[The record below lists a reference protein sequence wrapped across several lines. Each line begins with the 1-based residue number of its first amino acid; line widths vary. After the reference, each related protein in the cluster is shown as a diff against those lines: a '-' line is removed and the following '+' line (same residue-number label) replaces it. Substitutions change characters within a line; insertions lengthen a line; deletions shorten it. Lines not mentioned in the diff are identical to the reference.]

1 MKKRNHNGSAADI
14 DELDN
19 QIFRQMHP
27 EGIADADAPKEE
39 FLRLRQQQAIGYDGR
54 FVWP

>member
-1 MKKRNHNGSAADI
+1 MKKRNHNGSAAEMDG
-14 DELDN
+14 LDN